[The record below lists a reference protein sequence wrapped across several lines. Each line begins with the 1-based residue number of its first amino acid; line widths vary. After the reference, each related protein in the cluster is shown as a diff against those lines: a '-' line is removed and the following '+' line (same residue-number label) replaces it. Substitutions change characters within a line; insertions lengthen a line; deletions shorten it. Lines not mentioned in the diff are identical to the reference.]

1 MTIANL
7 IAADW
12 DSSELRIASGRMVSA
27 NLIISDLKQIP
38 LSSDDPQLISKLINE
53 WIDASHINR
62 SKCLLF
68 IAIGRGKAE
77 LRQLSLPPVPE
88 EELPALVRF
97 QASQSLNIVSESASV
112 DFICVEA
119 SDRCT
124 NVIAGG
130 VSANTMKQ
138 ISQISENTSL
148 DLRCVVL
155 RPAAAAAFF
164 SIKADNSE
172 NAGDTVLVDLLADEI
187 EIVIY
192 RGRKIAFMRSIRMPQ
207 KTSGR
212 INQIAGEV
220 RRSLMA
226 CTTEPINPVTPK
238 IIVWGSHDVNA
249 SDVNELQRAL
259 SCNVETLDPCTL
271 VNFDKHV
278 RQDEFQR
285 LNTGRF
291 ASLFG
296 LLLAHTGM
304 SYSGSQHPLLMDFKN
319 PRKTTEKRKS
329 YKRPITCG
337 LLGLSAA
344 SVLSFLS
351 WSSLKERA
359 ELVNRRE
366 SELKSLEADVKKAE
380 QSITRTELVDQF
392 LDGNVIWL
400 EQLRRLAGKMPPAD
414 QVIVKTISAKSNV
427 AAGGGQ
433 LIIHAA
439 AKSPDVVH
447 EMEASIRD
455 ENHSVGGTGTNDLG
469 EGQIY
474 RWGFTHVISIGPT
487 LVRKQRY
494 DAITELV
501 EKESTNS
508 ANNVGDQ
515 IQTSKMAGDP
525 PLEVRTIDSLEV
537 RETNGTANR
546 EKFQQPNERP
556 TPPSGL
562 ASDGNPISPSNANS
576 SQQQAIKVDG
586 IGNEVS
592 KGSRT
597 ERGTE

>member
-1 MTIANL
+1 MTNL

-12 DSSELRIASGRMVSA
+12 DSSELRIASGRIVSA

-38 LSSDDPQLISKLINE
+38 LSSDDPQLVSKLINE
-53 WIDASHINR
+53 WVDENHINR
-62 SKCLLF
+62 SKCHLL

-112 DFICVEA
+112 DYICVEG
-119 SDRCT
+119 SDRST

-130 VSANTMKQ
+130 VSATTMKQ
-138 ISQISENTSL
+138 ISQIAEDTSL

-155 RPAAAAAFF
+155 RPSAAAVLY

-172 NAGDTVLVDLLADEI
+172 NPGDIVLVDLLADEI

-192 RGRKIAFMRSIRMPQ
+192 RGKKIAFMRSVRMPQ
-207 KTSGR
+207 QTSGR

-238 IIVWGSHDVNA
+238 IIVWGRHDVHA
-249 SDVNELQRAL
+249 SDVSELQSVL
-259 SCNVETLDPCTL
+259 PCSVQTLDPCTL
-271 VNFDKHV
+271 VNIDKQV
-278 RQDEFQR
+278 RTDEFQR
-285 LNTGRF
+285 LDTGRF

-296 LLLAHTGM
+296 LLLAHASMPSSTA
-304 SYSGSQHPLLMDFKN
+304 QHPHPLLMDFKN
-319 PRKTTEKRKS
+319 PRRITEKRKS
-329 YKRPITCG
+329 YKRQITFG
-337 LLGLSAA
+337 FLGLSAA
-344 SVLSFLS
+344 GILSFLS

-359 ELVNRRE
+359 QLVNRRE
-366 SELKSLEADVKKAE
+366 SELKSLQPDVKKAE

-400 EQLRRLAGKMPPAD
+400 EQLRRLTDKMPPAK

-433 LIIHAA
+433 VILQAA
-439 AKSPDVVH
+439 AKSPGVVH

-469 EGQIY
+469 EDQDY
-474 RWGFTHVISIGPT
+474 RWGFNHVISIEPS

-494 DAITELV
+494 DAIAELM
-501 EKESTNS
+501 ERESTKSTND
-508 ANNVGDQ
+508 AVNK
-515 IQTSKMAGDP
+515 IQTSEIEGDLS
-525 PLEVRTIDSLEV
+525 LEIREIDSLET
-537 RETNGTANR
+537 RETYTTENL
-546 EKFQQPNERP
+546 ESPQQATGRP
-556 TPPSGL
+556 TPPTDL
-562 ASDGNPISPSNANS
+562 APDVNRPSQPNATL
-576 SQQQAIKVDG
+576 SQQEAIRVDQS
-586 IGNEVS
+586 GNEAS
-592 KGSRT
+592 QGNDI
-597 ERGTE
+597 EGGTE

>member
-1 MTIANL
+1 MTNL

-12 DSSELRIASGRMVSA
+12 DSSELRIASGRIVSA

-38 LSSDDPQLISKLINE
+38 LSSDDPQLVSKLINE
-53 WIDASHINR
+53 WVDANHINR
-62 SKCLLF
+62 SKCHLL

-112 DFICVEA
+112 DYICVEA
-119 SDRCT
+119 SNRST

-130 VSANTMKQ
+130 VSATTMKQ
-138 ISQISENTSL
+138 ISQIAEDTSL

-155 RPAAAAAFF
+155 RPSAAAVLY
-164 SIKADNSE
+164 SIKASNSE
-172 NAGDTVLVDLLADEI
+172 NAGDIVLVDLLADEI

-192 RGRKIAFMRSIRMPQ
+192 RGKKIAFMRSVRMPQ
-207 KTSGR
+207 QTSGR

-226 CTTEPINPVTPK
+226 CTTEPINPVTPE
-238 IIVWGSHDVNA
+238 IIVWGRHDAHA
-249 SDVNELQRAL
+249 SDVSELQSVL
-259 SCNVETLDPCTL
+259 PCNVQTLDPFTL
-271 VNFDKHV
+271 VNFDKQV
-278 RQDEFQR
+278 RTDEFQR
-285 LNTGRF
+285 LDTGRF

-296 LLLAHTGM
+296 LLLAHASMPSSTA
-304 SYSGSQHPLLMDFKN
+304 QHPLLMDFKN
-319 PRKTTEKRKS
+319 PRRITEKRKS
-329 YKRPITCG
+329 YKRPISFG

-366 SELKSLEADVKKAE
+366 SELKSLQSDVKKAE

-400 EQLRRLAGKMPPAD
+400 EQLRRLTDKMPPAD

-433 LIIHAA
+433 LILQAA
-439 AKSPDVVH
+439 AKGPGVVH

-455 ENHSVGGTGTNDLG
+455 EDHSVGGTGTNDLG
-469 EGQIY
+469 EDQDY
-474 RWGFTHVISIGPT
+474 RWGFTHVISIDPS

-494 DAITELV
+494 DAIAELV
-501 EKESTNS
+501 DRESTKDTNDAAS
-508 ANNVGDQ
+508 Q
-515 IQTSKMAGDP
+515 IQTSKIEGDRS
-525 PLEVRTIDSLEV
+525 LEIREIDSLDA
-537 RETNGTANR
+537 RETNTTENLESLQRAA
-546 EKFQQPNERP
+546 EKP
-556 TPPSGL
+556 TPPTNL
-562 ASDGNPISPSNANS
+562 APDGNRLSPPNTTS
-576 SQQQAIKVDG
+576 SQQEAVRVEKS
-586 IGNEVS
+586 GNEAS
-592 KGSRT
+592 QGNDI
-597 ERGTE
+597 EGGA